1 MTAPVR
7 ASADEQEVIRLT
19 ARVLELEELLVAAQ
33 RTNDDLKDLLD
44 MARSNVE
51 REQREHAA
59 YRAAHKGSCTHPGC
73 RLRVPHGHSE
83 AARP

>member
-1 MTAPVR
+1 MTAIDVPPTDLL
-7 ASADEQEVIRLT
+7 AEVHRLR
-19 ARVLELEELLVAAQ
+19 ARVAELEDLVA
-33 RTNDDLKDLLD
+33 
-44 MARSNVE
+44 MARQNVE

-73 RLRVPHGHSE
+73 RLRIPHGHSE